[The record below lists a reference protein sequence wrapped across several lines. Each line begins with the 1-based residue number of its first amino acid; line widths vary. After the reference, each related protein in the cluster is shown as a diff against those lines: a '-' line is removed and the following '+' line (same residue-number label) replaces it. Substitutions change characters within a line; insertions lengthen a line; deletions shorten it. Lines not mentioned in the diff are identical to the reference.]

1 MNELIQSVERRQL
14 RQVPEFRVGDRVRVH
29 FQVVEGTRRRT
40 QVFEGIVLKQQGKGA
55 RRTFTVRKLSFGVGV
70 ERTFPIHS
78 PKIERIEVAAR
89 GEVRRAKLYYLRG
102 RIGRRARVRESRD
115 FRPED
120 VGMTSVP
127 ELEEQ
132 AQPGGVDQDGAAIA
146 EAEPEVNPEAEVEE
160 EQVAEAD
167 GEPHAE
173 EEAPEEPA
181 AEAEPEVESAEE
193 PEAEGEAAAE
203 ESQEAVEAEG
213 SDDAEPGGEE
223 EGKSG

>member
-14 RQVPEFRVGDRVRVH
+14 RQVLQFRVGDRVRVH

-40 QVFEGIVLKQQGKGA
+40 QVFEGVVLKIQGKGA

-70 ERTFPIHS
+70 ERTFPVHS
-78 PKIERIEVAAR
+78 PKIEKIKVAAR

-102 RIGRRARVRESRD
+102 RVGRRARVRESRD

-132 AQPGGVDQDGAAIA
+132 AQPGGVDEDGAAIA

-160 EQVAEAD
+160 ESGTEA
-167 GEPHAE
+167 
-173 EEAPEEPA
+173 
-181 AEAEPEVESAEE
+181 ESAEE
-193 PEAEGEAAAE
+193 P
-203 ESQEAVEAEG
+203 
-213 SDDAEPGGEE
+213 
-223 EGKSG
+223 

>member
-14 RQVPEFRVGDRVRVH
+14 RQVPDFRVGDRVRVH

-40 QVFEGIVLKQQGKGA
+40 QVFEGVVLKIQGKGA

-70 ERTFPIHS
+70 ERTFPVHS

-102 RIGRRARVRESRD
+102 RVGRRARVRESRD

-120 VGMTSVP
+120 VGMTAVP
-127 ELEEQ
+127 DQEPL
-132 AQPGGVDQDGAAIA
+132 DQDGATAA
-146 EAEPEVNPEAEVEE
+146 EAAGETGDGAGEGAAEDGAAAEPEATES
-160 EQVAEAD
+160 
-167 GEPHAE
+167 AE
-173 EEAPEEPA
+173 EEAAPT
-181 AEAEPEVESAEE
+181 
-193 PEAEGEAAAE
+193 
-203 ESQEAVEAEG
+203 EG
-213 SDDAEPGGEE
+213 SEEAKPDKHEGGEQ